1 MPKGASRT
9 IRGPDNILN
18 KVSPCTAMQRRLSVC
33 WSLVALTP
41 QSGAPLSL
49 SVGTSFQKQC
59 VYVTRPYLQL
69 IGKRQ
74 VSELNLSDIRWGTL
88 NLEPCLGATKATVPM
103 WLNTKHRN
111 LIACCSSGFHSETR
125 KAGGSEVSNRDI
137 ERGVERGIKTFGE
150 RSRQREEKEISGSFW
165 FLIPSL
171 LKFSG
176 SPSDVPC
183 GTL

>member
-88 NLEPCLGATKATVPM
+88 NLEP
-103 WLNTKHRN
+103 
-111 LIACCSSGFHSETR
+111 
-125 KAGGSEVSNRDI
+125 
-137 ERGVERGIKTFGE
+137 
-150 RSRQREEKEISGSFW
+150 
-165 FLIPSL
+165 
-171 LKFSG
+171 
-176 SPSDVPC
+176 
-183 GTL
+183 